1 MATKDRMPQLEPKM
15 IEQIEKLSS
24 MPAVKAAFDI
34 CAQEVERAMAE
45 QVRISEIESPT
56 FAEKVRGE
64 AIMELMKAYG
74 LKDVVM
80 DPSGNVVGRRPGKD
94 NGPVLAIA
102 AHLDTVFP
110 AGTNLKVTKEG
121 PIYRGPGIG
130 DNASGLRS
138 MLQVL
143 RALEGAKI
151 ETAGD
156 ILFVG
161 TVGEEGNG
169 DIRGAKALFDG
180 SRKIDGFMALDMA
193 DVYTVQNGATGA
205 HRWRIAIEGQGGHSY
220 IDYAK
225 VPSAIHAMCRAGNI
239 IADFDPPENPK
250 TTFTIGTIRGGTS
263 VNTIA
268 AECSVDVDIR
278 SLAMEPMLKLEKE
291 IREAFAAGVEEEN
304 RIWGITDPEK
314 KLRLVEEMIGDRPAG
329 LRPHDCPVLQASRA
343 AQAELGIPLTN
354 YGFSSTDANKPMSM
368 GIPSTCLSAGGKQMR
383 THTIHEYF
391 DAVDIHL
398 GPQLIMLSALAL
410 VGTDATDPMLPVR
423 DHAKA

>member
-1 MATKDRMPQLEPKM
+1 MATKDRVPQLEPKM

-250 TTFTIGTIRGGTS
+250 TTFTIGTIKGGTT

-268 AECSVDVDIR
+268 AHCEVEVDMRSV
-278 SLAMEPMLKLEKE
+278 SNEELLKLEARVLKAFE
-291 IREAFAAGVEEEN
+291 EAVQEEN
-304 RIWGITDPEK
+304 DFWGITDESL
-314 KLRLVEEMIGDRPAG
+314 KLKLTKTQIGNRPAG
-329 LRPHDCPVLQASRA
+329 MRPDDCPVLQTARS
-343 AQAELGIPLTN
+343 AQKVLGIELTK
-354 YGFSSTDANKPMSM
+354 YMCSSTDANAPMSL
-368 GIPSTCLSAGGKQMR
+368 GIPSTCLCSGGR
-383 THTIHEYF
+383 GVNAHSVTEYF
-391 DAVDIHL
+391 EKVDTQL
-398 GPQLIMLSALAL
+398 GPQLVFLTAAALTGACGEKP
-410 VGTDATDPMLPVR
+410 VLPVR
-423 DHAKA
+423 K

>member
-1 MATKDRMPQLEPKM
+1 MATKDRVPQLEPKM

-34 CAQEVERAMAE
+34 CAAEVERAMAE

-80 DPSGNVVGRRPGKD
+80 DPSGNVVGRRPGKE

-250 TTFTIGTIRGGTS
+250 TTFTIGTIKGGTS

-278 SLAMEPMLKLEKE
+278 SLAMEPMLALEKE
-291 IREAFAAGVEEEN
+291 IRGAFAAGVEEEN

-314 KLRLVEEMIGDRPAG
+314 QLRLVEEMIGDRPAG

-383 THTIHEYF
+383 THTVHEYF

-410 VGTDATDPMLPVR
+410 VGTDATNPMLPVR
-423 DHAKA
+423 EHSKV